1 MWTWVD
7 PRNCILDGVQILLQK
22 GHLEYALPNGQPT
35 VSRYWRHKWKRK
47 DELETV
53 DKWSKNSDDRPHCR
67 GRFFIKKILCDIW
80 LLLLAN
86 WNAAQQHSGKSQ
98 HQGYWEWCSA
108 MCRKI
113 RSHPPQECPFCSKIW
128 TPSNMRSLGPPEST
142 SQTSSCLVHLF
153 LQNIKKIHCSNFKVF
168 LEISWGPG
176 LTRKQVT

>member
-1 MWTWVD
+1 MTVSPTKIAEPRKMLFGMWTWVD

-22 GHLEYALPNGQPT
+22 GHLEYALPIGQPT
-35 VSRYWRHKWKRK
+35 VSRYWKHKWKMK

-86 WNAAQQHSGKSQ
+86 QNAGQQHSGKSQ

-113 RSHPPQECPFCSKIW
+113 RSHPPQECPFCSRIW
-128 TPSNMRSLGPPEST
+128 TPSNMQFLEST
-142 SQTSSCLVHLF
+142 RVHIPNSILLGSPIF
-153 LQNIKKIHCSNFKVF
+153 V
-168 LEISWGPG
+168 EY
-176 LTRKQVT
+176 